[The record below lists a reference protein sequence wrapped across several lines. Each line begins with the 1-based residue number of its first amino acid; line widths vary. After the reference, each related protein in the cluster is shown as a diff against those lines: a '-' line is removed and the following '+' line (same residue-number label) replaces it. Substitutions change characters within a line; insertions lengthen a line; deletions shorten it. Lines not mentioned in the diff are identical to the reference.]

1 VRAKGSWLTPLLLL
15 VCVLTPSPLARAK
28 DKEPEPLAPAGSY
41 RRPLGNDP
49 RTLDPARISDIY
61 GLSVTHQI
69 FDGLVRFDHT
79 LTISPALAQYW
90 RSSRDG
96 LTWTFT
102 LRKGV
107 KFHHGREVTADD
119 VVFSLTRILDPK
131 TQSAAA
137 DLFTSI
143 KGAQDF
149 VQGRARAVSGL
160 SAPDR
165 HTVQVVLN
173 EALTPFVS
181 VLAVGHARIVPRDI
195 VEQQGEA
202 FGANPVGTGPFK
214 FVRWEP
220 GKEIVLAA
228 NTDSFDGAPR
238 LARLVYRIF
247 PGEVADQICQEF
259 EQGNLEESSV
269 PSKCR
274 NRISDPRYQY
284 VRRPTFSVRF
294 YGLNTRAKPLSDVR
308 VRQAIAHALDRETMV
323 QEIFLGQHQPARGI
337 LPAGMPGYNPQ
348 LRTPGYDP
356 TRARALLKEAGFP
369 EGRGLPAIEIW
380 SAARSERIEKEM
392 LGVKRQL
399 AAVGIPAEVQYETN
413 WPAFSQ
419 RLTEGRFSMFVYA
432 WHADVP
438 DPDNFLFKLFHS
450 QSLRNLTR
458 YANPIVDDLLF
469 QARRER
475 DAVRRTEIYRRAE
488 QIIVDEVPVVP
499 VWHYTYERLFQSYVR
514 NVEVNGLGD
523 AYLPLRKV
531 WLEAPRR

>member
-1 VRAKGSWLTPLLLL
+1 M
-15 VCVLTPSPLARAK
+15 ARAK
-28 DKEPEPLAPAGSY
+28 DKEPDPPAPAGSY

-131 TQSAAA
+131 TQSGAA

-149 VQGRARAVSGL
+149 VLGRARAVSGL

-181 VLAVGHARIVPRDI
+181 VLAVGHAKIVPRDI
-195 VEQQGEA
+195 VEQQGDA

-247 PGEVADQICQEF
+247 PGEAIGHICQEF

-269 PSKCR
+269 PPMCR
-274 NRISDPRYQY
+274 NKISDPRYQY

-308 VRQAIAHALDRETMV
+308 VRQAIAHALNREAMV

-348 LRTPGYDP
+348 LRTSGYNP

-392 LGVKRQL
+392 QGVKRQL

-458 YANPIVDDLLF
+458 YANPVVDDLLF

-475 DAVRRTEIYRRAE
+475 DALRRTEIYRRAE

-531 WLEAPRR
+531 WLEPPGR

>member
-1 VRAKGSWLTPLLLL
+1 MLLL
-15 VCVLTPSPLARAK
+15 VCILAPSPLARAT
-28 DKEPEPLAPAGSY
+28 DKEPDPPAPAGSY

-131 TQSAAA
+131 TQSGAA

-149 VQGRARAVSGL
+149 VLGRARAVSGL

-181 VLAVGHARIVPRDI
+181 VLAVGHAKIVPRDI
-195 VEQQGEA
+195 VEQQGDA

-247 PGEVADQICQEF
+247 PGEAIGHICQEF

-269 PSKCR
+269 PPMCR
-274 NRISDPRYQY
+274 NKISDPRYQY

-308 VRQAIAHALDRETMV
+308 VRQAIAHALDREAMV

-348 LRTPGYDP
+348 LRTSGYNP

-392 LGVKRQL
+392 QGVKRQL

-413 WPAFSQ
+413 WPGFSQ
-419 RLTEGRFSMFVYA
+419 RLIEGRFSMFVYA

-475 DAVRRTEIYRRAE
+475 DAGRRTEIYRRAE
-488 QIIVDEVPVVP
+488 QMIVDEVPVVP